1 MISKFELVVEEIP
14 GGDLTATM
22 MIDGKSFGEDYVDLI
37 ELKKSALGSG
47 AYDLQTCG
55 CGEPG
60 CAGFF
65 EPIFVEHLGDIVR
78 WEFDGRY
85 HPIAKN
91 EIAPELTVTSYE
103 FDRKQYMTEI
113 QEKFRWLRSHPR
125 RNSIGPY
132 GFDSSIF
139 DAEFPFY
146 SEPHL
151 PFERGAEIIVGYIGD
166 YQQPWVWI
174 ENNLD
179 VYPRQLIPNE
189 AMWSRFGYWSSM
201 WDSENYDLGQCVW
214 RKDDI
219 NFQLNDELTMSEC
232 NDKAE
237 SLASDLQHYWGSVV
251 TVVWDKLMETTPL
264 TFVRGKL
271 DTKALSNIEY

>member
-22 MIDGKSFGEDYVDLI
+22 MIDGKYFGEDYVDLI

-91 EIAPELTVTSYE
+91 ENAPESSVTSYE

-113 QEKFRWLRSHPR
+113 QEKFSWLRSHPR

-146 SEPHL
+146 SEPQL

-179 VYPRQLIPNE
+179 VYPSQLMVNG
-189 AMWSRFGYWSSM
+189 AMWSRFGCWSSM
-201 WDSENYDLGQCVW
+201 CGSGSNGLSRCVW
-214 RKDDI
+214 SKDDT
-219 NFQLNDELTMSEC
+219 NFQLENEVKISKC
-232 NDKAE
+232 NHGAE
-237 SLASDLQHYWGSVV
+237 SLAKDLQNYWGSDV
-251 TVVWDKLMETTPL
+251 TVLWEKAMETTQL
-264 TFVRGKL
+264 TFVRCQL
-271 DTKALSNIEY
+271 DTKALSNIKA

>member
-91 EIAPELTVTSYE
+91 ENAPELTVTSYE